1 MDRAP
6 GIGFL
11 AAVIR
16 NTDGYDCSDACRAG
30 DHSALS
36 LFEMLSEQSLAA
48 ARSTECFRVAL

>member
-16 NTDGYDCSDACRAG
+16 NADGYDCSDG
-30 DHSALS
+30 
-36 LFEMLSEQSLAA
+36 
-48 ARSTECFRVAL
+48 